1 MAKRGA
7 VKRGPDASSGQS
19 PKSGKPPAPRA
30 GPRDGG
36 ADSLRDQR
44 RREKDR
50 VSRNH
55 ILDAAE
61 RVFGRKGFHEATLK
75 EVADQAEFSVGAL
88 YAFFEG
94 KDDLFAQVL
103 DRQGSALLDAMGEA
117 VAGRTTSREQLH
129 AIAET
134 SVAYFRDRPDFYR
147 LFQRELGGATWA
159 MRASLNEA
167 GHARYREVMSFEEG
181 VFSAGMRSGELRSED
196 PEIQAAL
203 FSGVVQAYI
212 AQWVF
217 GLRDD
222 GTSTVDQLYPLDQLR
237 SLIDRAFLA

>member
-1 MAKRGA
+1 MPARAG
-7 VKRGPDASSGQS
+7 G
-19 PKSGKPPAPRA
+19 KSGPKA
-30 GPRDGG
+30 GSGSGGPGDGE
-36 ADSLRDQR
+36 SLRDQR

-103 DRQGSALLDAMGEA
+103 DRQGGSLLAAMQAA
-117 VAGRTTSREQLH
+117 VAGEASAVGRLH
-129 AIAET
+129 AIAEA

-147 LFQRELGGATWA
+147 IFQRELGGATWA

-167 GHARYREVMSFEEG
+167 GHARYRELMGFEEQ
-181 VFSAGMRSGELRSED
+181 VFADGTASGELRPGD

-203 FSGVVQAYI
+203 YSGLVQAYI

-217 GLRDD
+217 GLDD
-222 GTSTVDQLYPLDQLR
+222 EGRSKVDDLFPLERLFE
-237 SLIDRAFLA
+237 LIDRAFMA